1 MSENSTPRTT
11 VAIVDDHVM
20 VGEMLAHT
28 ISSQSDL
35 QLAGIAPNVGDAL
48 VLVERERPDVVLMDF
63 RLPDGSGID
72 AVTLILERHPETK
85 IVMLSGSG
93 GNDLLAHAI
102 EAGCVGLL
110 GKDRPI
116 GDVLAAIRS
125 AARGELVI
133 RSDEFSSLLSE
144 MRRSPDQKT
153 QLLTARELEVLQLL
167 AQGRST
173 EKIADELFI
182 SINTVRNHVA
192 NILNKL
198 NVHSKLE
205 AVAIAAREGLI
216 DMSRAE

>member
-1 MSENSTPRTT
+1 

-35 QLAGIAPNVGDAL
+35 QLAGISPNVGDVL

-72 AVTLILERHPETK
+72 AVTLILERYPETK

-93 GNDLLAHAI
+93 GNDLLARAI

-144 MRRSPDQKT
+144 IRRSPDQNT

>member
-1 MSENSTPRTT
+1 

-35 QLAGIAPNVGDAL
+35 QLAGISPNVGDVL

-72 AVTLILERHPETK
+72 AVTLILERYPETK

-93 GNDLLAHAI
+93 GNDLLARAI

-144 MRRSPDQKT
+144 IRRSPDQNT

-173 EKIADELFI
+173 EKIADELVI

-205 AVAIAAREGLI
+205 AVAIAARERLI